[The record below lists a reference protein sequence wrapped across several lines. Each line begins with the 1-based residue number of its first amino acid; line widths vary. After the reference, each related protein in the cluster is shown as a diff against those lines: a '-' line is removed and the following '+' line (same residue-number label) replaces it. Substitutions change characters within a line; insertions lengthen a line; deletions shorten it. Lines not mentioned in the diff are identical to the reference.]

1 MDNGLENLFTN
12 LSISSDT
19 ITKEDFKKKDCKKG
33 KGGWQKEDLLKI
45 CKDLGIKLTSKD
57 KASKELLCEKINNYF
72 NTNVVNVA
80 NNVANDGDER
90 PRTNRPSPSDSATQF
105 PVGTTKIGND
115 GNMYKVILT
124 SNGRKRW
131 VKSTDTVT
139 SDTVTTDTV
148 TTDTTNTN
156 VSTTNSN
163 LENLP
168 NGVILQIL
176 EKMPLSSMFNTIKAS
191 KKINMLFNKFKNSI
205 IKNHIKYYGK
215 GILEH
220 LFLYNIKNNKKEFKE
235 AIEFVYKLILEG
247 EVSQV
252 NIKKWIKKIIYKNGE
267 LSADEAIIILEFIK
281 KNNFKSSEFL
291 LDEVTNKLDFGRIK
305 NLEAFDVILD
315 INYELNEKLLNSYDE
330 DEHDEEYFSRWPGNE
345 IFDKQE
351 FERWVEDLVKNLVLT
366 DSNPEKF
373 NIIKKNKNIR
383 RIARWWGDDSYED
396 ELLGGWGE
404 SHRFETDRESDN
416 FKKYFP
422 KLYKEYSK
430 TNRYL

>member
-1 MDNGLENLFTN
+1 MNDQLESLFTS
-12 LSISSDT
+12 LSISSDA

-72 NTNVVNVA
+72 NTNVVNVG
-80 NNVANDGDER
+80 NVANVGNVNDER

-131 VKSTDTVT
+131 VKSTDTV

-148 TTDTTNTN
+148 TTNTVTSN

-168 NGVILQIL
+168 NEIILQIL
-176 EKMPLSSMFNTIKAS
+176 EKMPPGSIFNIIKAS
-191 KKINMLFNKFKNSI
+191 KRINMLFNKFKNSI
-205 IKNHIKYYGK
+205 IKSHIKRYGGVELK
-215 GILEH
+215 QP
-220 LFLYNIKNNKKEFKE
+220 FLYNIKNKKEFKE
-235 AIEFVYKLILEG
+235 AIEFVYQFICED

-252 NIKKWIKKIIYKNGE
+252 NIKKWIKKLMDKRGE

-291 LDEVTNKLDFGRIK
+291 LKYIKGKLDLGRIK

-315 INYELNEKLLNSYDE
+315 INYELNKKLQNSDDYD
-330 DEHDEEYFSRWPGNE
+330 DEEDGRWPDN
-345 IFDKQE
+345 QL
-351 FERWVEDLVKNLVLT
+351 FERWFEWLVQKLVLT
-366 DSNPEKF
+366 DSNPAKF

-383 RIARWWGDDSYED
+383 EIARWFSDDEYED

-404 SHRFETDRESDN
+404 HHNFENDKESDN

-422 KLYKEYSK
+422 KLYKKYYK
-430 TNRYL
+430 NNRTL

>member
-1 MDNGLENLFTN
+1 MDNQLENLFTS
-12 LSISSDT
+12 LSISSDA

-72 NTNVVNVA
+72 NTNVVNVG
-80 NNVANDGDER
+80 NVATTSGNV
-90 PRTNRPSPSDSATQF
+90 NRPSPSDSATQF
-105 PVGTTKIGND
+105 PVGITKIGND

-139 SDTVTTDTV
+139 SDTVTS
-148 TTDTTNTN
+148 N

-168 NGVILQIL
+168 NEIILQIL
-176 EKMPLSSMFNTIKAS
+176 EKMPPGSIFNIIKAS
-191 KKINMLFNKFKNSI
+191 KRINMLFNKFKNSI
-205 IKNHIKYYGK
+205 IKSHIEYHGK
-215 GILEH
+215 VELKQP
-220 LFLYNIKNNKKEFKE
+220 FLYNIKNKKEFKE
-235 AIEFVYKLILEG
+235 AIEFVYQFICED

-252 NIKKWIKKIIYKNGE
+252 NIKKWIKKLMDKRGE

-291 LDEVTNKLDFGRIK
+291 LKYIKGKLDLGRIK

-315 INYELNEKLLNSYDE
+315 INYELNRKLQNSDDYD
-330 DEHDEEYFSRWPGNE
+330 DEEEGGRWPGNE
-345 IFDKQE
+345 IFDNQT
-351 FERWVEDLVKNLVLT
+351 FEDWLKSSVQKLVLT
-366 DSNPEKF
+366 DSNTEKI
-373 NIIKKNKNIR
+373 NILKKNKHISD
-383 RIARWWGDDSYED
+383 IARQFGDTVE
-396 ELLGGWGE
+396 EFLGGWGE
-404 SHRFETDRESDN
+404 FHQFENDREADN

-422 KLYKEYSK
+422 KLYEKYYK
-430 TNRYL
+430 NNRTL